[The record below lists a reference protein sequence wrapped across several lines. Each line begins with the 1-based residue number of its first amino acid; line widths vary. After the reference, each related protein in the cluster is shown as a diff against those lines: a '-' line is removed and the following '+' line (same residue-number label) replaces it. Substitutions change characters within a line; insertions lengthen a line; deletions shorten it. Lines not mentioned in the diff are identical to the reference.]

1 MKFLYT
7 DDKTGKFS
15 DTTLRTWIAFIVFI
29 VYVIYLG
36 FIDTEIL
43 PADIEILQLLS
54 VSWLG
59 MGALYLG
66 KRTLGRDSVQSQEDF
81 SFPPS
86 NSWQGSSTS
95 ENPEDNLRQRGI
107 L

>member
-29 VYVIYLG
+29 AYVIYLG
-36 FIDTEIL
+36 FFDTEIQS
-43 PADIEILQLLS
+43 ADIEILQLLS
-54 VSWLG
+54 LSWLG

-66 KRTLGRDSVQSQEDF
+66 KRTLNKESSYDSHGNSG
-81 SFPPS
+81 SFDS
-86 NSWQGSSTS
+86 CESDESSS
-95 ENPEDNLRQRGI
+95 DPMSNLRKRGI
-107 L
+107 Q